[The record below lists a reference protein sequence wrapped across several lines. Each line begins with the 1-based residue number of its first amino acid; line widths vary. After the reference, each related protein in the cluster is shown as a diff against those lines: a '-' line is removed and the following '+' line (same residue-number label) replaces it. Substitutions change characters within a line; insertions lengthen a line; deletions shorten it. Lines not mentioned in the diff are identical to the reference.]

1 MILKN
6 KVALVTGASRGIGA
20 AIALA
25 LGRSGSAVILNYQ
38 KGIGEPDRVVRDI
51 RDSGGDAV
59 AMQADLTKEEE
70 VDSMIRS
77 GSDRFGAIDI
87 LVNNYVSPIRF
98 KRFSE
103 LDWEDIQYQID
114 GTIKAAFYCCKGVLS
129 GMMENRW
136 GRIINLNSTIIHKP
150 VSGSHAYAVAKAAMA
165 AFAKNLAIEYGQYGI
180 TVNTVSPG
188 MTLTNEVSA
197 LDDGIRERQTKITPL
212 RRLSTPEEVAAVVL
226 FFASPWSDMVTGSY
240 LPVDGG
246 CALP

>member
-6 KVALVTGASRGIGA
+6 KVALVTGAGRGIGA

-25 LGRSGSAVILNYQ
+25 LGRSGAAVILNYQ
-38 KGIGEPDRVVRDI
+38 KGVGEPDRVVRDI
-51 RDSGGDAV
+51 EDSGADAI
-59 AMQADLTKEEE
+59 AIQSDLTKEED

-77 GSDRFGAIDI
+77 GSDRFGTIDI

-114 GTIKAAFYCCKGVLS
+114 GTIRAAFYCCKGVLS
-129 GMMENRW
+129 KMMENRW

-150 VSGSHAYAVAKAAMA
+150 VSGSHAYAVAKAAMV
-165 AFAKNLAIEYGQYGI
+165 AFAKNLAIEYGRYGI

-197 LDDGIRERQTKITPL
+197 LDDGIRERQTRITPL

-226 FFASPWSDMVTGSY
+226 FFASPWSDMVTGTY

>member
-20 AIALA
+20 SIALT
-25 LGRSGSAVILNYQ
+25 
-38 KGIGEPDRVVRDI
+38 IG
-51 RDSGGDAV
+51 
-59 AMQADLTKEEE
+59 
-70 VDSMIRS
+70 RS

-98 KRFSE
+98 KRFSK

-114 GTIKAAFYCCKGVLS
+114 GTI
-129 GMMENRW
+129 R
-136 GRIINLNSTIIHKP
+136 
-150 VSGSHAYAVAKAAMA
+150 A

-197 LDDGIRERQTKITPL
+197 LDDGIRERQARSTPL